1 MTKKVDFFYLTFF
14 YIIIKFKGIP
24 ELANDIT
31 PDSVFPNNWLS
42 TDSEGRLF
50 IYPMCA
56 PNRRLETNALP
67 FIKKLFTE
75 NGYKFEDVIE
85 IKGADQQYLEG
96 QHILS

>member
-1 MTKKVDFFYLTFF
+1 MISFYLNRIFQ
-14 YIIIKFKGIP
+14 GIP

-42 TDSEGRLF
+42 TDSDGNLF

-67 FIKKLFTE
+67 YIKRLFTE
-75 NGYKFEDVIE
+75 NGYKFEDVIK
-85 IKGADQQYLEG
+85 IKGEEELFLEG
-96 QHILS
+96 KYIFK